1 MRRRFWGMR
10 EKYGGDMRIAV
21 MDAGGAKN
29 INSSDDKSEARRG
42 Y

>member
-1 MRRRFWGMR
+1 MRRGFWGMR

-21 MDAGGAKN
+21 IDAGEAKN
-29 INSSDDKSEARRG
+29 INSEDDKSEVRWG